1 MICTF
6 ERNTFFMGRLRLV
19 SLFYLFCQRGPRY
32 FDTLDSGWSNCYNCG
47 EEGHMA
53 VNCPTFTKKIKPCFV
68 CGSLEH
74 GAKQCTKVCE
84 DLTIQKLVTCYL
96 SMTFIV

>member
-1 MICTF
+1 MT
-6 ERNTFFMGRLRLV
+6 
-19 SLFYLFCQRGPRY
+19 
-32 FDTLDSGWSNCYNCG
+32 
-47 EEGHMA
+47 

-84 DLTIQKLVTCYL
+84 DIIIQKLVACYFVMTLIVQIKQYLIQKLVACYL
-96 SMTFIV
+96 FMTLIVQ